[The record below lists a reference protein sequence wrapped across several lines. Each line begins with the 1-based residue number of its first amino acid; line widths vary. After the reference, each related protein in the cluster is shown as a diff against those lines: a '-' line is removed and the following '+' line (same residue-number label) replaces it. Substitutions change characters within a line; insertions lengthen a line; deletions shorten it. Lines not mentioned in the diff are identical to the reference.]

1 MIWTFMRN
9 EGQDHPDDARGDT
22 PMGFLGRETDR
33 LFEQSS
39 NAEKDVALDG
49 SGDWVPPLDVTG
61 TATEL
66 TVMVEVPGVEPKDL
80 DITILYSHNLERRAY
95 ISTGP
100 ELLSKYTASDSGTV
114 VFDHVVGKPV
124 DEVSVDH
131 NPFWHYLLQTWYKA
145 PQYRKLLHPRVIGK
159 KRSEIYKRR

>member
-9 EGQDHPDDARGDT
+9 EGQDQPDDARGDT

-39 NAEKDVALDG
+39 DAGKDVALDG

-66 TVMVEVPGVEPKDL
+66 TVMVEIPGVDPTDL
-80 DITILYSHNLERRAY
+80 EITIQDRILTL
-95 ISTGP
+95 TGQKKAQ
-100 ELLSKYTASDSGTV
+100 EEFKQA
-114 VFDHVVGKPV
+114 KV
-124 DEVSVDH
+124 D
-131 NPFWHYLLQTWYKA
+131 
-145 PQYRKLLHPRVIGK
+145 
-159 KRSEIYKRR
+159 RSERHFGFFTRCIQLPTAVDTERVSAEHKNGVVLIHLKKLNCAVPRRIPVEGDDD